1 MGTSRLI
8 YIRMSL
14 FFVLFSFGFF
24 ILKNI
29 RIPGDTVI
37 MRLPDITLHDIIYFN
52 AENFINFFGLIALTN
67 ITYFASSCCPGS
79 MTIIV
84 LMRFSLAMCIITFC
98 RCLCHIITYYEV
110 TCYELIADVVLV
122 TLLFISKPI
131 KSNEPHT

>member
-8 YIRMSL
+8 YIKMSF
-14 FFVLFSFGFF
+14 FFVLLSFGFF

-67 ITYFASSCCPGS
+67 AVYFAASYCPSSVVVMS
-79 MTIIV
+79 LLRVTMT
-84 LMRFSLAMCIITFC
+84 MCIVVFC
-98 RCLCHIITYYEV
+98 RCICHIFTYYAV
-110 TCYELIADVVLV
+110 TCYELIADIVLIA
-122 TLLFISKPI
+122 LLFVSKPI
-131 KSNEPHT
+131 KSNEPNT